1 MIYVIYVAGLIDI
14 VAGVIDVCD
23 MYRRWCVAACMI
35 YHVAVINVDG
45 ALMGST
51 SRMEAHLRRSPLG
64 LRIWWRLSRS
74 HWDLGGP
81 TIAVSA
87 SCPQGVEV
95 AMDDLNEYVQLRAGD
110 YHVRRH
116 HYLLTW
122 AKVLFTSWKATSLH
136 MKWIALYQCFS
147 VFLEWAR
154 LCLPLVLFLEV
165 EGPVWQVCGA
175 LSAIVVAQLVFAM
188 WGYIKMVRT
197 HCVPPVACAFLTC
210 VFSVPAGR
218 ILVAIRHTHTPHRPC
233 GASIISGQS
242 HIQIRHTHT
251 HSMRCIHYLWWT
263 LLGLSSHFNL
273 PKIGSGRT
281 LYPPADM
288 FVTTYV
294 EDWRSIWDGVIE
306 SQLPGIQRSGP
317 GQAEAL
323 TQMVERVLGEPLP
336 RVPGLGTVGSVSVP
350 LGMGATAA
358 PTATA
363 TETAT
368 TPMALLPA
376 GPALAP
382 SGGDTTPPPGEE
394 PRFALDD

>member
-1 MIYVIYVAGLIDI
+1 
-14 VAGVIDVCD
+14 
-23 MYRRWCVAACMI
+23 
-35 YHVAVINVDG
+35 
-45 ALMGST
+45 
-51 SRMEAHLRRSPLG
+51 
-64 LRIWWRLSRS
+64 
-74 HWDLGGP
+74 
-81 TIAVSA
+81 
-87 SCPQGVEV
+87 
-95 AMDDLNEYVQLRAGD
+95 MDDLNEYVQLRAGD

-218 ILVAIRHTHTPHRPC
+218 ILVA
-233 GASIISGQS
+233 
-242 HIQIRHTHT
+242 
-251 HSMRCIHYLWWT
+251 SMRCIHYLWWT